1 MVDFH
6 HMFSAYGLGATLYVP
21 IIHHKVPDIL
31 TGRTNSPASSVVL
44 CLEDALAESD
54 VERAVGTLRELLP
67 LINQSSGLRV
77 FVRPRSLSM
86 GHRLASFKNID
97 RIEGFVAPKVRPDT
111 AADWM
116 QLASSAGLCIMPTL
130 ESADYFDP
138 GCIVAF
144 RDVLRDYDHRLVSAI
159 RLGGNDFLGALG
171 LRREREMTSW
181 EGPLG
186 WVLSMCS
193 SMLISAGYP
202 VAAPVFD
209 IIDDPDTLRREVQRD
224 VAAGFVSKTVI
235 HPCQVPIIVEGMKVS
250 EQELQQAKAIIEKDA
265 LAVFQIGGAMCEP
278 ATHSNWAHRVLARER
293 IFGCKSASAPSIQ
306 MRVVV

>member
-67 LINQSSGLRV
+67 QINQSSDLRV

-111 AADWM
+111 TADWM
-116 QLASSAGLCIMPTL
+116 QLVSSAGLAIMPTL

-144 RDVLRDYDHRLVSAI
+144 RDVLSDYDHRLVSAV

-171 LRREREMTSW
+171 LRRERGMTSW

-278 ATHSNWAHRVLARER
+278 ATHSNWARRVLARER
-293 IFGCKSASAPSIQ
+293 IFGCKSASSPGIP
-306 MRVVV
+306 MRVCV